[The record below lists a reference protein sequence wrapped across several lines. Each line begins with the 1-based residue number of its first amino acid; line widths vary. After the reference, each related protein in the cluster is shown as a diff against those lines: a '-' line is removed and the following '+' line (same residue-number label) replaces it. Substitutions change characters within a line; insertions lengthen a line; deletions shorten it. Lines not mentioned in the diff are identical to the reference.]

1 MAEAATPPGQPG
13 ISPDTP
19 EARQARNRRAAR
31 RAANARGLAGEEQAG
46 TFLAAQGFSL
56 LARRLRT
63 PAGEIDL
70 IARKGDLLIF
80 CEVKQR
86 TSVDAAAASLS
97 QRQRGRIVAAAEC
110 FLASQPEL
118 SGLDMRFDAI
128 LIARNGA
135 LRHLPGAFDCT
146 G

>member
-1 MAEAATPPGQPG
+1 M
-13 ISPDTP
+13 SHDTP
-19 EARQARNRRAAR
+19 EARQARNKLAAR
-31 RAANARGLAGEEQAG
+31 RAAHARGLAGEKRACA
-46 TFLAAQGFSL
+46 FLTAQGFAL
-56 LARRLRT
+56 LASRLRT

-70 IARKGDLLIF
+70 IARKDDLLIF

-86 TSVDAAAASLS
+86 ASVDAAAESLS
-97 QRQRGRIVAAAEC
+97 ARQRSRIVAAAEC
-110 FLASQPEL
+110 FLASQPDL
-118 SGLDMRFDAI
+118 CGLDMRFDAI